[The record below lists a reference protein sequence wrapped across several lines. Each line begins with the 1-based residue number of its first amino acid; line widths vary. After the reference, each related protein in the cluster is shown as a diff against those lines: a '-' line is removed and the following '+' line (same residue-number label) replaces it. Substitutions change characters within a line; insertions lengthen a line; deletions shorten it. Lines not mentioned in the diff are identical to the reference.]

1 MIIRL
6 HAEGWMPLSIAEY
19 LGTSRQTV
27 HTTLNRWAAEQ
38 FVGLEEKS
46 HARHK
51 RALKTDLRAMNAVKR
66 LQENPELGAYR
77 IYTALLQQGI
87 NLSPSTCG
95 CILAL
100 NRKLYHL
107 QMPVKRGRPK
117 KEERF
122 STDIGTKSAR
132 KIQTFSDSRTLP
144 EKIAMIEE

>member
-1 MIIRL
+1 
-6 HAEGWMPLSIAEY
+6 
-19 LGTSRQTV
+19 LGT
-27 HTTLNRWAAEQ
+27 
-38 FVGLEEKS
+38 
-46 HARHK
+46 
-51 RALKTDLRAMNAVKR
+51 
-66 LQENPELGAYR
+66 YR

-87 NLSPSTCG
+87 NLSPSTYG

-100 NRKLYHL
+100 NRKLNHL